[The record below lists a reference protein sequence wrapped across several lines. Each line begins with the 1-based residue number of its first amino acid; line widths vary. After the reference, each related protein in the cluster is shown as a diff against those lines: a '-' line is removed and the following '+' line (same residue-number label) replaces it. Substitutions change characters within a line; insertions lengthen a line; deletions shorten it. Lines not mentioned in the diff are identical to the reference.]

1 MAAPGGV
8 EPLFQVSELYD
19 AGYDALVTPA
29 LCGAHKFSAV
39 AVVASFANAHTAHT
53 HTTPDVDS
61 VLGGAYAQNLVC
73 RG

>member
-39 AVVASFANAHTAHT
+39 AVVDTLACHHLQMHTLHT
-53 HTTPDVDS
+53 HTPHLMWTRC
-61 VLGGAYAQNLVC
+61 LEEHTLKI
-73 RG
+73 